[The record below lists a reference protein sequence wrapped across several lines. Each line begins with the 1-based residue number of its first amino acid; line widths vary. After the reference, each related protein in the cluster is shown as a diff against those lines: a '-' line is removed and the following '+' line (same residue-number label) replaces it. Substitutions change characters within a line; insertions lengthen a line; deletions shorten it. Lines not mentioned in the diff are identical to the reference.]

1 MANSGFNNKHICF
14 FYIVVAVF
22 FLTVFANYAGNPPEK
37 ITPELIDSLRTVVSS
52 VTSEWTSVKN
62 SIDTEDERQKAISKG
77 LSLLKRELLVE
88 KHGGYEAAE
97 VAIYNAMEYL
107 KRYEKIKLRLQVLKL
122 DNPNNKLIP
131 PLLDEILSIDPTLF
145 YSGIDEYKN
154 YNKSQKVSNKN
165 ITKQKDIKFEKDQ
178 SLLTARELE
187 YTIATTQTNKLL
199 KEIYRNQEFFRSKYK
214 YRDKLSKKELEEIS
228 VQLLKDYD
236 YLTKLSNMQLF
247 LILIYSEK
255 RWGVQ
260 EKTFLDSA
268 IALKEINFEIDES
281 VSQIEQAT
289 FSRQINSMKK
299 GSKQT
304 QVINY
309 RVNKGG
315 ESEKNFKTLEEAE
328 KAYDE
333 SIKRNKELRV
343 SRAKLYEWL
352 LKKSA
357 ELLPSTMIALQN
369 VRQEILKNNI
379 FYPLADMLGN
389 FDKPLSDNDI
399 ELFLKEKYPTEKDI
413 WEVLMFEEQELNALK
428 LRFEAI
434 SKPVLSELGSN
445 QKYFIMIVNEINQY
459 FRNRQ
464 YLIFSLKNYSER
476 IAESNSK
483 KKK

>member
-1 MANSGFNNKHICF
+1 M
-14 FYIVVAVF
+14 
-22 FLTVFANYAGNPPEK
+22 
-37 ITPELIDSLRTVVSS
+37 
-52 VTSEWTSVKN
+52 
-62 SIDTEDERQKAISKG
+62 
-77 LSLLKRELLVE
+77 
-88 KHGGYEAAE
+88 
-97 VAIYNAMEYL
+97 
-107 KRYEKIKLRLQVLKL
+107 
-122 DNPNNKLIP
+122 
-131 PLLDEILSIDPTLF
+131 LDEILSIDPTLF

-315 ESEKNFKTLEEAE
+315 ESEKNYKTLEEAE

-333 SIKRNKELRV
+333 SIKRNKELRI